1 MEAGAIALIA
11 GVCFLGSLV
20 QAACGFGFAVVVMG
34 VLSALMPTFGE
45 AAGLSNLLMLCVSAA
60 FMLRLRGHIRWRV
73 ILWPLAAYLPVS
85 FLMVRIVAAD
95 PNGLMQKLLGA
106 GLVGLCV
113 YMIFFQGRLHIRMTP
128 VSGLITGALSGVLG
142 GLFCMAGVPMA
153 VYLLSVEEKEDY
165 LATIQTFFAMVAVY
179 SAVLHGASG
188 FLTGRVFQA
197 FLFSLA
203 AVALGAA
210 AGKRIFNRINRE
222 TLKKVVYGFMLVSGV
237 FLLAS

>member
-1 MEAGAIALIA
+1 MADIHAIQDFAAPELDIYARLTENQLVNRADPENALFIAESPVVIERALDAG
-11 GVCFLGSLV
+11 
-20 QAACGFGFAVVVMG
+20 
-34 VLSALMPTFGE
+34 
-45 AAGLSNLLMLCVSAA
+45 CV
-60 FMLRLRGHIRWRV
+60 
-73 ILWPLAAYLPVS
+73 PVS

-106 GLVGLCV
+106 GLVGLGV